1 MKKIILKEF
10 YDFLYRCN
18 INEDFVGVKVLDKV
32 DMLGNKY
39 VEPVQEC
46 NYVFLGDITD
56 KNDDGV
62 NLFIT
67 EHKLIEVLLKKYIKE
82 IEDGSIY
89 EHGYP
94 EGRLIPSSHYED
106 CNEGYRTI
114 VKDEICELVDNVLS
128 EYFKL

>member
-10 YDFLYRCN
+10 CDFLYRYT

-32 DMLGNKY
+32 DMLGNEY

-46 NYVFLGDITD
+46 NYVFLGDMTD
-56 KNDDGV
+56 KNEDGV
-62 NLFIT
+62 NLFIA
-67 EHKLIEVLLKKYIKE
+67 EHKLIKVLLRKYIKE

-106 CNEGYRTI
+106 CNEQYSATI
-114 VKDEICELVDNVLS
+114 KDEICELVDSVLS
-128 EYFKL
+128 EYFK

>member
-10 YDFLYRCN
+10 YDFLYRYT

-32 DMLGNKY
+32 DMLGNEY

-56 KNDDGV
+56 KNDDGF

-94 EGRLIPSSHYED
+94 ESRLIPSSHYED
-106 CNEGYRTI
+106 CNEEYSKI
-114 VKDEICELVDNVLS
+114 VKEEICELVDNVLS
-128 EYFKL
+128 EYFK